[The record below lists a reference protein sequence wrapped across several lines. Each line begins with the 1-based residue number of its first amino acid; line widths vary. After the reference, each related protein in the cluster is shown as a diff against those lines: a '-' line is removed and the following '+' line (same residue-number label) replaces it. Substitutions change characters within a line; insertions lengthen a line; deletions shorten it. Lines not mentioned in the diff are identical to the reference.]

1 MLCFVRRVDFFRT
14 KFVCN
19 CLKSNMIKI
28 KYPNFSVLMSLY
40 IKEKA
45 DYFNEALA
53 SVINQTVIPS
63 EIVIVYDGPV
73 SVDLNS
79 VVERYVCGYPNLIR
93 VIKKPVNKGLG
104 LALADGVKQCRYELI
119 ARMDTDDVCR
129 EDRFEKQL
137 EEFIK
142 DPSLDICGSHILE
155 FEKNKEKIV
164 AQRRVPLEDKDIKKY
179 QKRRDGFN
187 HMSVMFKKKS
197 VLAAGNYQSC
207 LLMEDTL
214 LWANMFMNGA
224 KGKNIDDYL
233 VYVRIG
239 KDMYERR
246 GGLDYFKKYKA
257 GRLKVFETGYI
268 SWMDYKITIIVQ
280 FVVAM
285 IPNRIRGLVFKRLL
299 HHKTDESR

>member
-1 MLCFVRRVDFFRT
+1 
-14 KFVCN
+14 
-19 CLKSNMIKI
+19 
-28 KYPNFSVLMSLY
+28 MSLY

-53 SVINQTVIPS
+53 SVINQTVMPS

-79 VVERYVCGYPNLIR
+79 VVERYVCDYPNLIR
-93 VIKKPVNKGLG
+93 VIKNPVNKGLG

-155 FEKNKEKIV
+155 FENNKERIV

-246 GGLDYFKKYKA
+246 GGLGYYKKYKA

-268 SWMDYKITIIVQ
+268 SWIDYKITIIVQ